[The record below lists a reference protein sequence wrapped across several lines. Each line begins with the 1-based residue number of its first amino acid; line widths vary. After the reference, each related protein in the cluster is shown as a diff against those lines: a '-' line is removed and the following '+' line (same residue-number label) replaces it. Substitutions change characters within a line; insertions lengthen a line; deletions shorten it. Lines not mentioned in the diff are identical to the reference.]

1 PRAGRRSRLRAADA
15 ARAAGAGRA
24 GPRRLDLAVGAR
36 AAALPPRL
44 ARRAAE
50 DPPRARPLGRVARR
64 DLCRCAAGAGP
75 VAAGDRPLLGR
86 LRQAGAQPA
95 QRRGERRG
103 RRLHGAHGAARRAK
117 RLRPAPPDPA
127 AGRDARRRCRPRAR
141 GGRRDGAPECP
152 GREPRRAR
160 GRRPRGRGAAARE
173 RPAARRAGAAAGGLA
188 DRQRPPLVRP
198 PAARL
203 AARRAARQR
212 RALGLRPRRADRLAA
227 GAGPVPDRRLVRR
240 ARADGAPRP
249 RARRADR
256 LGADRPSRRRGA
268 ALVTGQ
274 PRAGSD
280 DRGSARQRGGAPGPA
295 DGKVERHARGRVDRH
310 RLARDD
316 GGRDPQRPRR
326 CPGAYGPA
334 PGGRRV
340 SVATETRLDAA
351 IEAATGR
358 LLELQHPDGYWV
370 GELESNVTM
379 TAQHLFWH
387 HVLGLRTPELDRK
400 IANELL
406 ARQRADG
413 TWAICLGGPGD
424 LATTIEAYAA
434 LKLAGVDP
442 GAKAREVIRSRGGI
456 PKTRIFTKC
465 FLALLGQWPWQRVTP
480 IPVELVLF
488 PPGAPFSIYNFS
500 CWARGTFVPLAA
512 CRALRPVRHAG
523 VDLREIG
530 SRPGRTRRPAP
541 PGPMR
546 RAALREAERWVRA
559 HQEADGS
566 WGGIQPPWVWSILM
580 LAALGHGF
588 EDETFRRAV
597 EGWEGFMVDD
607 GDRLRPEACQSPVW
621 DTGLAVLAL
630 RDSGLGPEHPA
641 LVKAADWL
649 LSEEVTVAGDWAVR
663 KPDLA
668 PGGWAFE
675 FQNDLY
681 PDVDDTAVVALAL
694 RRCHRGHDAVDRGLR
709 WTAGMQSRSGG
720 WGAFDVD
727 NEAFWLY
734 KLPFCDFGKVTD
746 EPSADVTAHALEALA
761 PESGYD

>member
-1 PRAGRRSRLRAADA
+1 
-15 ARAAGAGRA
+15 
-24 GPRRLDLAVGAR
+24 
-36 AAALPPRL
+36 
-44 ARRAAE
+44 
-50 DPPRARPLGRVARR
+50 
-64 DLCRCAAGAGP
+64 
-75 VAAGDRPLLGR
+75 
-86 LRQAGAQPA
+86 
-95 QRRGERRG
+95 
-103 RRLHGAHGAARRAK
+103 
-117 RLRPAPPDPA
+117 
-127 AGRDARRRCRPRAR
+127 
-141 GGRRDGAPECP
+141 
-152 GREPRRAR
+152 
-160 GRRPRGRGAAARE
+160 
-173 RPAARRAGAAAGGLA
+173 
-188 DRQRPPLVRP
+188 
-198 PAARL
+198 
-203 AARRAARQR
+203 
-212 RALGLRPRRADRLAA
+212 
-227 GAGPVPDRRLVRR
+227 
-240 ARADGAPRP
+240 
-249 RARRADR
+249 
-256 LGADRPSRRRGA
+256 
-268 ALVTGQ
+268 
-274 PRAGSD
+274 
-280 DRGSARQRGGAPGPA
+280 
-295 DGKVERHARGRVDRH
+295 
-310 RLARDD
+310 
-316 GGRDPQRPRR
+316 
-326 CPGAYGPA
+326 
-334 PGGRRV
+334 V
-340 SVATETRLDAA
+340 SVATETHLDAA
-351 IEAATGR
+351 IEAATNR
-358 LLELQHPDGYWV
+358 LLELQHADGYWV

-387 HVLGLRTPELDRK
+387 HVLGLRTPELDRG

-406 ARQRADG
+406 ARQRDDG
-413 TWAICLGGPGD
+413 TWAIWLGGPGD
-424 LATTIEAYAA
+424 LSTTVEAYAA

-442 GAKAREVIRSRGGI
+442 GAKARQFIQSGGGI

-480 IPVELVLF
+480 IPVELVLL

-512 CRALRPVRHAG
+512 CRALRPVRHAD

-530 SRPGRTRRPAP
+530 SRPGRTKEPAP
-541 PGPMR
+541 PGPLR

-588 EDETFRRAV
+588 EDETLRRAV

-649 LSEEVTVAGDWAVR
+649 LNEEVTVAGDWAVR
-663 KPDLA
+663 KPELA

-681 PDVDDTAVVALAL
+681 PDVDDTVVVALAL
-694 RRCHRGHDAVDRGLR
+694 RRCHRGHDAVERGLR

-727 NEAFWLY
+727 NEAYWLY

-746 EPSADVTAHALEALA
+746 EPSADVSAHALEALA
-761 PESGYD
+761 PEAGYDGEVRRGLDWLLAEQEADGSWFGRWGVNHVYGTGAALPALEACGLEPSHPAFRRAISWLDSVQNEDGGFGEDIRSYADPAWRGRGPSTASQTAWGLLAYVAANEAGSLSATRAAEWLCDEQRTDGDWDETQFTGTGFPLDFMIRYHLYRLHFPLLALGRLRERLSR